1 VVSDEALPA
10 AVRALEAAVF
20 PSCSQG
26 RQCNYAH
33 DTVQWRGS
41 PPPSAHFHLSAH
53 TFVTIFER
61 SKTLISVNDLTNSSK
76 IIRASDRNYL
86 PEEEPGMGAGVF
98 DETLPAVN
106 VPSADCL
113 VETYCHLLLPDW
125 GASYG
130 SFWLSMLAYVMQ
142 YVDERGRLDLDKVES
157 RCRKF
162 YLDVKAGQIGAKQA
176 MKDFRKVMES

>member
-1 VVSDEALPA
+1 MVADEALPKAVIALQA
-10 AVRALEAAVF
+10 AAF

-26 RQCNYAH
+26 RQCSYAH

-61 SKTLISVNDLTNSSK
+61 SKTLISVTDLTISSK
-76 IIRASDRNYL
+76 IIRASDQNYL
-86 PEEEPGMGAGVF
+86 PVEEPGMGAGVF
-98 DETLPAVN
+98 PQNLHAVN
-106 VPSADCL
+106 IPSADCL
-113 VETYCHLLLPDW
+113 VETYCHLLLRDW
-125 GASYG
+125 GTRYG
-130 SFWLSMLAYVMQ
+130 SFWLSMLAYVIQ
-142 YVDERGRLDLDKVES
+142 YVDEKGRLDLDKVES

-176 MKDFRKVMES
+176 MKDFRKVMEG